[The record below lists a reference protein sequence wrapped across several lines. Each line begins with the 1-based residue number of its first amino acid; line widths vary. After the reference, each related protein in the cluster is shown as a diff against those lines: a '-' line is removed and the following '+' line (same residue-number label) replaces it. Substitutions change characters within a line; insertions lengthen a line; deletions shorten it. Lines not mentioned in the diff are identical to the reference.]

1 MFKTQVCVK
10 LHFDLHYN
18 TLHRV
23 EKHLPTPT
31 VTLGF
36 VIATLLGA
44 SFHLLLG
51 GDVRRL
57 ALFLL
62 SSWVGFGIGHLG
74 GVLLNFR
81 LLNIGGL
88 RVLPALFGAIIL
100 LIFAHILSSRRQNT
114 RPSR

>member
-1 MFKTQVCVK
+1 
-10 LHFDLHYN
+10 LHYS
-18 TLHRV
+18 TLHRT

-31 VTLGF
+31 ITLGF

-44 SFHLLLG
+44 FFHLVLG

-57 ALFLL
+57 ALFLM

-81 LLNIGGL
+81 LFNIGAL
-88 RVLPALFGAIIL
+88 HILPALFGAVTL
-100 LIFAHILSSRRQNT
+100 LIFAHILSSRRTDKRPT
-114 RPSR
+114 R